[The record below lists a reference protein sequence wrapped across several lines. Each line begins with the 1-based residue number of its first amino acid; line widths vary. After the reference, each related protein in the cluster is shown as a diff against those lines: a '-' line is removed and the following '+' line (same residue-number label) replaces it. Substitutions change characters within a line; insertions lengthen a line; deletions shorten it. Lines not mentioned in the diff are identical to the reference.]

1 MQDSKSLCPFLTGLN
16 NLDYDAIELGFSNFP
31 EHVGRFGIWIPLKS
45 KNHLRF
51 HIHND
56 IPV

>member
-31 EHVGRFGIWIPLKS
+31 EHVDRFGYL
-45 KNHLRF
+45 
-51 HIHND
+51 
-56 IPV
+56 